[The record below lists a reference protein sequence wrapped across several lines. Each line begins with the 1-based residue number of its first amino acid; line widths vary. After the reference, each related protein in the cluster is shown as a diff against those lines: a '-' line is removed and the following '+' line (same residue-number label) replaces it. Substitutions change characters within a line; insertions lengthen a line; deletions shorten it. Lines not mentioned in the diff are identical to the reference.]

1 MISGISGRFPMSDN
15 ITELKENLFNKVDMM
30 QLQNRFT
37 VNKNFIAPT
46 LGMLKSLDK
55 FDSGFFKI
63 APTQVDF
70 MDPQQRMLLEVVL
83 EAMIDSG
90 EVKS

>member
-1 MISGISGRFPMSDN
+1 
-15 ITELKENLFNKVDMM
+15 MM
-30 QLQNRFT
+30 QIQDRFK
-37 VNKNFIAPT
+37 VHSKFIAPR

-90 EVKS
+90 EVKFKKDLMRNYKIFPRLTLRN

>member
-1 MISGISGRFPMSDN
+1 MISGISGRFPMSDS
-15 ITELKENLFNKVDMM
+15 IGELKENLFNKVDMM
-30 QLQNRFT
+30 QIQNRF
-37 VNKNFIAPT
+37 VVPERYMAPR

-55 FDSGFFKI
+55 FDAGFFKV
-63 APTQVDF
+63 APTQAQL

-90 EVKS
+90 EVKF